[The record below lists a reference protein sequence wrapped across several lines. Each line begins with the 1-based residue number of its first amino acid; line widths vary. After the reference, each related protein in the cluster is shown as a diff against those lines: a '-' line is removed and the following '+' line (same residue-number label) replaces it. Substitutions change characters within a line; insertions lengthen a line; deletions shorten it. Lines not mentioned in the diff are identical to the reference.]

1 MTKLDVLAQHL
12 GHYKTMAG
20 ANHYFECPACHHHNH
35 KLTINIEKNVFACFH
50 CDLRG
55 RSFLYLLKLAGVS
68 NINQYKKIFNE
79 EQKRI

>member
-35 KLTINIEKNVFACFH
+35 KLTVNVEKSVWNCFH
-50 CDLRG
+50 CG
-55 RSFLYLLKLAGVS
+55 IKGKSFMFLLQVAGVS
-68 NINQYKKIFNE
+68 NNKQ
-79 EQKRI
+79 